1 MNRFHFLEKH
11 HGMLRKSAALLR
23 GAAALCMTAVLFFGA
38 LPIFGDAGGAE
49 LWNSLYKDSPLD
61 EGEAVL
67 TINGHDVM
75 PDEYL
80 SYVMPYLVN
89 ADGNGSQDG
98 EEAVNSIRQSAE
110 NDIRT
115 NYQLMMWAE
124 EEGYLTEDV
133 TVDEYREALAAEE
146 EAAGGKEALDAQK
159 ASNFMTDEVYE
170 LRLRQS
176 IVQGKLRQF
185 VYSEGSPYITP
196 TDEELKEIYDAYQF
210 YTTKQILIF
219 SSDDPEQDMKKK
231 ETAVEALNALKDG
244 KTFEEVMELY
254 NEDPNAM
261 GMDTVYIAK
270 TGDLFSEYETAA
282 RALAVDEVSSIITSQ
297 VGYHIIKRVE
307 PSAEDLRT
315 QVSIYFENYK
325 VNEKMNDLMY
335 AEEIV
340 YGKHYEE
347 IDPGKIATE

>member
-1 MNRFHFLEKH
+1 
-11 HGMLRKSAALLR
+11 
-23 GAAALCMTAVLFFGA
+23 
-38 LPIFGDAGGAE
+38 
-49 LWNSLYKDSPLD
+49 
-61 EGEAVL
+61 
-67 TINGHDVM
+67 
-75 PDEYL
+75 
-80 SYVMPYLVN
+80 
-89 ADGNGSQDG
+89 
-98 EEAVNSIRQSAE
+98 
-110 NDIRT
+110 
-115 NYQLMMWAE
+115 
-124 EEGYLTEDV
+124 
-133 TVDEYREALAAEE
+133 
-146 EAAGGKEALDAQK
+146 
-159 ASNFMTDEVYE
+159 
-170 LRLRQS
+170 
-176 IVQGKLRQF
+176 
-185 VYSEGSPYITP
+185 
-196 TDEELKEIYDAYQF
+196 
-210 YTTKQILIF
+210 
-219 SSDDPEQDMKKK
+219 MKKK

-261 GMDTVYIAK
+261 GTDTVYIAK